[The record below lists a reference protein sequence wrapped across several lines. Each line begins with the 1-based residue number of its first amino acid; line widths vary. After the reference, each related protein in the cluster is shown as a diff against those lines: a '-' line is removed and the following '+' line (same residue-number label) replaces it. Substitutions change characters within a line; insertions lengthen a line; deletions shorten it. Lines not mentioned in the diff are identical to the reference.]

1 MVAWG
6 RIWQTAESEQAEKQA
21 TSVDGIGCC
30 PSVLDVARFESG
42 DLPRK
47 QRAAIKRHAHQCS
60 RCTSALQEIGRARNE
75 ILGET
80 AGVQSDRSRRAAETI
95 QGILRQRVH

>member
-1 MVAWG
+1 MSVEG
-6 RIWQTAESEQAEKQA
+6 SE
-21 TSVDGIGCC
+21 GC

-42 DLPRK
+42 DLPRG
-47 QRAAIKRHAHQCS
+47 QRAVIKRHAHQCS
-60 RCTSALQEIGRARNE
+60 RCTSALQEIRRARSE

-80 AGVQSDRSRRAAETI
+80 AGAQSDRSRLAAETI